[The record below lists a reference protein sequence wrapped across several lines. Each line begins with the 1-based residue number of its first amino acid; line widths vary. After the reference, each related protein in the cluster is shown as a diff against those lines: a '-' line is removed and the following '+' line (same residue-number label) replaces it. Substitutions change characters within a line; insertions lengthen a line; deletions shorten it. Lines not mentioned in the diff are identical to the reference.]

1 MDFMMGAAVVI
12 LTVLLCICV
21 VALLLKQKNID
32 SAEEQLRR
40 INVTHTNGRVQ
51 LTSPDRGLERLY
63 IQINAV
69 LDARQAA
76 DADYRKKERQL
87 RGQIANISHDLR
99 TPLTAIRGYLQLL
112 HDPNCTSEERNSY
125 LQIIEKRSEALQTL
139 ITNFYD
145 LSRVESGEY
154 QTTLGP
160 VDLYAVLCELIAG
173 FCNAFSEQD
182 LEVHPDLEEDLPMVI
197 ADKDAVVRIFSNLLQ
212 NALQHA
218 QGALSIRQYR
228 QANIVVTQ
236 FSNPVTGLT
245 QQDMEHIFDRFYM
258 ADRVR
263 SGQNTGLGLCIVK
276 KLVEHMGHIVNAT
289 LDEGN
294 FCITIQWNTAP
305 KA

>member
-1 MDFMMGAAVVI
+1 MLGAAVVI
-12 LTVLLCICV
+12 LTVLLCLCV
-21 VALLLKQKNID
+21 VTLLLKQKNID

-76 DADYRKKERQL
+76 DADYRNKERQL

-112 HDPNCTSEERNSY
+112 HDPACTPEERDSY
-125 LQIIEKRSEALQTL
+125 LQIIEKRSQALQTL

-154 QTTLGP
+154 QTNLVP
-160 VDLYAVLCELIAG
+160 VDLYAVLCELIAS
-173 FCNAFSEQD
+173 FYSAFSEQG
-182 LEVHPDLEEDLPMVI
+182 LEVHPDLEESLPMVL

-212 NALQHA
+212 NALVHA
-218 QGALSIRQYR
+218 QGELTVRQYR

-236 FSNPVTGLT
+236 FSNPAAGLT

-276 KLVEHMGHIVNAT
+276 KLVEHMGHTVTAC
-289 LDEGN
+289 LEEGN
-294 FCITIQWNTAP
+294 FCITIQWNTVS
-305 KA
+305 KVS

>member
-1 MDFMMGAAVVI
+1 MMGVAVVI
-12 LTVLLCICV
+12 LVVLLCICV
-21 VALLLKQKNID
+21 VLLLLKQKNID
-32 SAEEQLRR
+32 SAEAQLRR
-40 INVTHTNGRVQ
+40 INVTHTSGRVQ
-51 LTSPDRGLERLY
+51 LTSPDRGLERLFL
-63 IQINAV
+63 QINAS

-87 RGQIANISHDLR
+87 RSQIANVSHDLR

-112 HDPNCTSEERNSY
+112 QDPACTVQERENY
-125 LQIIEKRSEALQTL
+125 LQIIEKRSQALQTL

-154 QTTLGP
+154 QLTLAP

-173 FCNAFSEQD
+173 FYNVFSEQN
-182 LEVHPDLEEDLPMVI
+182 LEVQPDLEENLPMVP
-197 ADKDAVVRIFSNLLQ
+197 ADKDAVVRIYSNLLQ

-218 QGALSIRQYR
+218 QGKLAIRQYR

-236 FSNPVTGLT
+236 FCNPASGLSE
-245 QQDMEHIFDRFYM
+245 QDMEHIFDRFYM

-276 KLVEHMGHIVNAT
+276 KLVEHMGHTVTAT
-289 LDEGN
+289 LENGW
-294 FCITIQWNTAP
+294 FCITIQWNTVP
-305 KA
+305 TP

>member
-1 MDFMMGAAVVI
+1 MMGAVVVV
-12 LTVLLCICV
+12 LAVLLCICV
-21 VALLLKQKNID
+21 VLLLLKQKNID
-32 SAEEQLRR
+32 SAQEQLHQ

-51 LTSPDRGLERLY
+51 LTSPDRGLERLF
-63 IQINAV
+63 IQVNAA

-76 DADYRKKERQL
+76 DADYRNKERQL

-112 HDPNCTSEERNSY
+112 QNPACTQEERENY
-125 LQIIEKRSEALQTL
+125 LSIIEKRSQALQTL

-154 QTTLGP
+154 QLSLAS

-173 FCNAFSEQD
+173 FYNAFSEQN
-182 LEVHPDLEEDLPMVI
+182 LEVQPDLEENLPLI
-197 ADKDAVVRIFSNLLQ
+197 PADKDAVVRVFSNLLQ

-218 QGALSIRQYR
+218 RGELSIRQYR

-236 FSNPVTGLT
+236 FCNPATGLT
-245 QQDMEHIFDRFYM
+245 EQDMEHLFDRFYM

-276 KLVEHMGHIVNAT
+276 KLVEHMGHTVTASMEN
-289 LDEGN
+289 GR
-294 FCITIQWNTAP
+294 FCITIQWNTVP
-305 KA
+305 IP